1 MEPPVIVHLSGM
13 VYSGD
18 TMKRLYGTTDATEAE
33 TLRALLKEAGIDSTF
48 DPEGLGIHVR
58 DEDAPKAAEVL
69 AAHFEKQD
77 PREATPPPEEEK
89 PAGWLSRLIQRMT
102 GKKKGS
108 APR

>member
-13 VYSGD
+13 VYSGH
-18 TMKRLYGTTDATEAE
+18 TMKRLYGTTDPAEAE
-33 TLRALLKEAGIDSTF
+33 AIRALLKDAGIESTF

-77 PREATPPPEEEK
+77 PRETPPPEQEEK
-89 PAGWLSRLIQRMT
+89 PAGWLGRLIQRMT